1 MTNNLIGRQIRVVVA
16 ALSFLL
22 SAGSAFAESVRVVVE
37 GATIWRTPT
46 GTGGIIEVVKAGTVL
61 DVRGRQGRWVI
72 VESSTD
78 VRQIGYI
85 LAAQTEPVAAGPNT
99 RQPPAAQTLPPGGR
113 SPLPQTRA
121 QAPPPRRP
129 PPKPRPFLYGGVM
142 FQVPPGIEVKDTRTT
157 LLEPETRKTKYAT
170 SLPGFEVGGGA
181 GIAQRFTLGGLFVM
195 RSSSGAATVS
205 AQIPHPIF
213 YGQPRTLEGSFDST
227 GTETAA
233 HVQIGF
239 TAYQSP
245 RFGLVVA
252 GGPSFYW
259 VTQDLLDQLSYTET
273 YPYDSVTF
281 TGATTRTET
290 ADAVGGNVQLDA
302 IVSLSKQFSWQTS
315 GRWGFGSVTFEGTT
329 ESAKVGQGQISTG
342 IRVTF

>member
-121 QAPPPRRP
+121 QAPPPRR
-129 PPKPRPFLYGGVM
+129 
-142 FQVPPGIEVKDTRTT
+142 
-157 LLEPETRKTKYAT
+157 
-170 SLPGFEVGGGA
+170 LPGYACHWA
-181 GIAQRFTLGGLFVM
+181 GRRERDGFRTGPRAG
-195 RSSSGAATVS
+195 RS
-205 AQIPHPIF
+205 
-213 YGQPRTLEGSFDST
+213 
-227 GTETAA
+227 
-233 HVQIGF
+233 
-239 TAYQSP
+239 
-245 RFGLVVA
+245 
-252 GGPSFYW
+252 
-259 VTQDLLDQLSYTET
+259 
-273 YPYDSVTF
+273 
-281 TGATTRTET
+281 
-290 ADAVGGNVQLDA
+290 
-302 IVSLSKQFSWQTS
+302 
-315 GRWGFGSVTFEGTT
+315 
-329 ESAKVGQGQISTG
+329 ESAILFLRSPW
-342 IRVTF
+342 IRSGELDHRHVRCRLRLNG